1 MPLVFLSRKRGKGRV
16 RIPREW
22 YSLLPGQRLAFWVR
36 VDRERR
42 RRGLRKK
49 DWDGTLLS
57 YTVKIKLPEE
67 MLLPL

>member
-1 MPLVFLSRKRGKGRV
+1 MRLSGRKEKGRV

-49 DWDGTLLS
+49 DWDGVRQCVTHVFDGKDLS
-57 YTVKIKLPEE
+57 DG
-67 MLLPL
+67 